1 MWKAQRFDLAL
12 AVVAIHLV
20 DDLSNAKQ
28 ETRTRLGL
36 PRSEVKLITSNLAV
50 GDGLEW
56 DGAAQ
61 AQACVGGATQRREA
75 HTQARV
81 GGNHHDNASATTMTS
96 TPSSDLNRTTREGYT
111 GSALVL
117 LVAAHRESGR
127 ERGTRKE
134 RSKKKKR
141 GKNTYVFWAHWQ

>member
-1 MWKAQRFDLAL
+1 M
-12 AVVAIHLV
+12 
-20 DDLSNAKQ
+20 
-28 ETRTRLGL
+28 
-36 PRSEVKLITSNLAV
+36 LITSNLAV

-134 RSKKKKR
+134 RRSKKKKR
-141 GKNTYVFWAHWQ
+141 RKKYLCILGPLAMSVYE